1 MHVCFTIKERNVL
14 NGLVYKL
21 ELHMLDKNNECSIL
35 DYKLG
40 NQNNIVSGGE
50 KQRIALG
57 RALARKT
64 SIIILDEP
72 TSSLDSER
80 ETRVIEYIRKKVETI
95 IIVTHRQAIIDKADR
110 VYEISQG
117 RVNLIK

>member
-1 MHVCFTIKERNVL
+1 
-14 NGLVYKL
+14 
-21 ELHMLDKNNECSIL
+21 MLDKNNECSIL